1 MEKQN
6 INNEAQ
12 FDLLPNSK
20 ENRTYGAWN
29 YSVVITGFAVATWC
43 FLIGGTLSL
52 YVGVKT
58 AIIASISGNIISV
71 LLMSMATTVQSAK
84 YGTDTFSASSSVLG
98 RRGTKAYLILVTCIM
113 VGWIIVLCN
122 MMTRSVTKIIEALWG
137 VEITGSAAIYII
149 GLISAI
155 VCWLVAW
162 KGPRLMA
169 RMDSLVTP
177 IFIVIMIGLIITI
190 SKSAGWGN
198 VFAAKPI
205 APFDNEWLN
214 FLLAFEASLGAGF
227 SWWPNMGGLAKL
239 CKTTRAAYWPNIIGL
254 VFAATL
260 GTALGTAAAL
270 VVGDSDPTAWMIPL
284 GGVALGVIALF
295 LLLFANIA
303 ANSVMIYNLGLGL
316 KQIKFFLNR
325 PWGLVTGFLMA
336 LAVIGLIWAEP
347 LYDRFYI
354 VLGVACLIY
363 APLVMMQLVDY
374 FCFRNQRVHL
384 RSLYNNTKSSKYFFW
399 GGFNWVAVVV
409 FLASVVLYLLILN
422 PFTFVPVSSAF
433 NYLTATGAACI
444 FSAVAYYILGRIFLV
459 GKSTGGYDMKE

>member
-12 FDLLPNSK
+12 FDLLPVAKSS
-20 ENRTYGAWN
+20 RSYGSWD

-71 LLMSMATTVQSAK
+71 LLMSLATSVPSSK
-84 YGTDTFSASSSVLG
+84 YGVDTFTASSSVLG
-98 RRGTKAYLILVTCIM
+98 RKGTKVYLLLVSCIM

-122 MMTRSVTKIIEALWG
+122 MMTRSVTKIVGSVSGI
-137 VEITGSAAIYII
+137 EITNSAALYVI
-149 GLISAI
+149 GLLTAI
-155 VCWLVAW
+155 ICWLVAW
-162 KGPRLMA
+162 KGPNLMTK
-169 RMDSLVTP
+169 MNTFVTP
-177 IFIVIMIGLIITI
+177 IFILIMIGLAIAI
-190 SKSAGWGN
+190 SKSVGWGT
-198 VFAAKPI
+198 VMDAKPI
-205 APFDNEWLN
+205 APFENGWIN
-214 FLLAFEASLGAGF
+214 FLIAFEASLGAGF

-270 VVGDSDPTAWMIPL
+270 VVGESDPTAWMVPL
-284 GGVALGVIALF
+284 GGVVIGVIALF

-316 KQIKFFLNR
+316 KQIKFFLNK
-325 PWGLVTGFLMA
+325 PWGLVTGFLMV
-336 LAVIGLIWAEP
+336 LAIIGLIWAGP

-354 VLGVACLIY
+354 ILGIACMIY
-363 APLVMMQLVDY
+363 APVVMIQLVDY
-374 FCFRNQRVHL
+374 FIFRKQKFDL
-384 RSLYNNTKSSKYFFW
+384 RSLYNNTKTSKYYFW
-399 GGFNWVAVVV
+399 GGFNWVAVAV
-409 FLASVVLYLLILN
+409 FAASIVLYMLILN
-422 PFTFVPVSSAF
+422 PFTFVPESKLF
-433 NYLTATGAACI
+433 EYFTATGAVCI
-444 FSAVAYYILGRIFLV
+444 FSGILYFVLGKIFLA
-459 GKSTGGYDMKE
+459 GRKMGGYGNK